1 MKDTTSKGGDSKR
14 FHANR
19 NNKKMRLAILI
30 SDKIDFKTKVIKKKK
45 GGVDLKR
52 HFTKEYMDDK

>member
-1 MKDTTSKGGDSKR
+1 
-14 FHANR
+14 
-19 NNKKMRLAILI
+19 MRLAILI
-30 SDKIDFKTKVIKKKK
+30 SDKIDLKTKVIKKKK